1 MDSNFKLIFRQDLQD
16 CQDLFFLGFRKKPR
30 KLQPPAAV
38 KTSNKTLLGNIS
50 LSLKINDD

>member
-30 KLQPPAAV
+30 NLQPPAAG

-50 LSLKINDD
+50 LSLNINDD